1 MPIVD
6 FNTSEPWDSHRIWRW
21 QITRRIRQKIAE
33 SGTRASDSQES
44 VLADW
49 NGVPAIHVGFHR
61 YMVMRDNRVHRATK
75 LPKSLNIT
83 AGDRVLLMGDVYG
96 WTAEA
101 LAEAVPGATFVS
113 VDATPLTQARAS
125 QTETAYLQSQ
135 IADAGV
141 TGAMAA
147 MVLAEIDD
155 GLPRARRT
163 VVDED
168 AANRGSRNRIR
179 NELGGAPTHSLTMGM
194 FNFLFDSEAVDI
206 SARLHDMGDAPVFHI
221 VNPFNK
227 PGHGKPEPEPAL
239 NWKHIAGDQPR
250 DTMVADKDSNTRPLD
265 AEPGIEARS
274 WKALLPDDWIVPHT
288 SYSAHF

>member
-6 FNTSEPWDSHRIWRW
+6 FNDPEPWDSHRIWRY

-33 SGTRASDSQES
+33 SGVRSDDPQKS

-61 YMVMRDNRVHRATK
+61 FMIMQYNRAHRSPL
-75 LPKSLNIT
+75 LPKSLNIV

-101 LAEAVPGATFVS
+101 LAEALPGATFVA
-113 VDATPLTQARAS
+113 VDDRPLIQARGS

-135 IADAGV
+135 IAAAGV
-141 TGAMAA
+141 TGDTAA

-168 AANRGSRNRIR
+168 ASNQGSRNRIR
-179 NELGGAPTHSLTMGM
+179 NELGGDPTHCVTIGM
-194 FNFLFDSEAVDI
+194 FNFLFDSECADI
-206 SARLHDMGDAPVFHI
+206 SARLHDMGSAPVFHV
-221 VNPFNK
+221 VNPFSK
-227 PGHGKPEPEPAL
+227 PAHGRPEPEPAL
-239 NWKHIAGDQPR
+239 NWKHISGDAPR
-250 DTMVADKDSNTRPLD
+250 DTMVADKDSNVRSLD
-265 AEPGIEARS
+265 AEPGIGARS
-274 WKALLPDDWIVPHT
+274 WKALLPDDWVVPRG
-288 SYSAHF
+288 SYTAHF